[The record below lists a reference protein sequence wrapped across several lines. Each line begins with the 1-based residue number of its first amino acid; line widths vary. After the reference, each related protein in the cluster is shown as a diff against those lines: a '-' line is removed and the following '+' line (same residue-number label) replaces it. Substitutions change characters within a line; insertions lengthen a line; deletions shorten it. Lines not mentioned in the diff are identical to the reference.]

1 MVRGS
6 RLVAKVEEALQH
18 RTRTIDFTLSAINGH
33 ARVLRRSGCSK
44 ATQRSVAVAVFY
56 VYPKSFYAK
65 KQMRLFSEAT
75 SYYTMKETSHSVGS
89 VWGGFGPTPECAD
102 SGFSIVR

>member
-6 RLVAKVEEALQH
+6 TLVAKVEEALQH

-44 ATQRSVAVAVFY
+44 ATQRSVAVAVLRTY
-56 VYPKSFYAK
+56 NMKGPGPAK
-65 KQMRLFSEAT
+65 YIQLNTKAT
-75 SYYTMKETSHSVGS
+75 RADTMKGTSHGVFKVGVWVGS
-89 VWGGFGPTPECAD
+89 TPRVC
-102 SGFSIVR
+102 R